1 VPNTYEEQ
9 ARERLTKSLAFLN
22 TSQSLLQDDLLY
34 RSALADAVSSI
45 KNMLQGYLLL
55 RIAATPPSG
64 LTQQWQDIAN
74 SNRMPEL
81 ITACTQAGL
90 DLRGLAVEVKR
101 LNSERNSRTHDD
113 PRRRVDVEQAEY
125 ALKVAREVQARI
137 KDAVQGKSTSRSLP
151 ARAVERAKAAS
162 GALKPQP
169 AISRSGVLPALT
181 TDAFGD
187 TSAYA
192 KTADP
197 LPATPAPGGSSGKL
211 SAPTSATASSPTK
224 AASNGASPT
233 AAAHATTDD
242 IADEVTDD
250 DDSGNTTE
258 FAALASSRT
267 RQPRGRFTSGLLR
280 VVSIAALLIL
290 GVVAGVGLTV
300 PVTTGH
306 APGWLSFASNL
317 LPATST
323 VAIAPA
329 PTATA
334 TPLPAPA
341 PVTLGALVIGAPV
354 CQSGVSIITLTNTGQ
369 HALDWAAGS
378 HSLSV
383 SIATKPGGAGQPGQL
398 GTLAPGA
405 SLALY
410 VSGSP
415 AAPYTLT
422 ITTPAGAV
430 QIPAVAC

>member
-1 VPNTYEEQ
+1 MPNTFEEQ

-192 KTADP
+192 KTAEP
-197 LPATPAPGGSSGKL
+197 LPATPAPGGSSGEL
-211 SAPTSATASSPTK
+211 T
-224 AASNGASPT
+224 SPT
-233 AAAHATTDD
+233 AATSSPTTSASNGKSPTATPPTATDD
-242 IADEVTDD
+242 IADEVADD

-258 FAALASSRT
+258 FAALSSSRA
-267 RQPRGRFTSGLLR
+267 RQPRGRFASGLLR

-290 GVVAGVGLTV
+290 GVAAGIGLTV

-317 LPATST
+317 LPATPTPT
-323 VAIAPA
+323 VAPV
-329 PTATA
+329 PTTTATA
-334 TPLPAPA
+334 LPAPA

-378 HSLSV
+378 HSPSV
-383 SIATKPGGAGQPGQL
+383 IIATSPGSAGQPGQL

-415 AAPYTLT
+415 TTPYTLT
-422 ITTPAGAV
+422 VTTPAGAV
-430 QIPAVAC
+430 QIPGTAC